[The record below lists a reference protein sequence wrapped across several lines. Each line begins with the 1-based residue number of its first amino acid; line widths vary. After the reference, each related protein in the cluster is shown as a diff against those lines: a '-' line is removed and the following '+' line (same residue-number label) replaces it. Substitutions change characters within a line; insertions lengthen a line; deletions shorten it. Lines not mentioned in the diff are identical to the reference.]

1 MTMPPQGDD
10 AVTGEQRGAVALHGR
25 RADDLTLHDIW
36 KMIRRARWIG
46 AFALVVGTGG
56 GWIGG
61 QMLGPVARRVA
72 TVDGKVVIVDSLHTI
87 QFNSLRAED
96 ARLTER
102 INDLADQTR
111 LTSYL
116 ICTWTR
122 RNDPAAVPAE
132 CNQVILD
139 WRRR

>member
-1 MTMPPQGDD
+1 MSDERTTGDH
-10 AVTGEQRGAVALHGR
+10 AHRGAVSQHGR
-25 RADDLTLHDIW
+25 RADDLTLIDIW

-46 AFALVVGTGG
+46 AFAVMIGTGG

-61 QMLGPVARRVA
+61 QLIGPVNRRITNVQGRVS
-72 TVDGKVVIVDSLHTI
+72 TIDSLHLI
-87 QFNSLRAED
+87 QLNALRAED
-96 ARLTER
+96 TRLSDR
-102 INDLADQTR
+102 VNDLADQTR